1 MSFQPGPSEPMG
13 YGGGQRSRFPGGWSP
28 GRFSPAILAVAVVV
42 IVILVGATVFSRR
55 NASASPTPTVTSVGQ
70 PITAPSSSAPPVV
83 SVAPSAAASAARP
96 SAATAASAAASAAA
110 STKPKVYLVGNTDGD
125 GVYLRK
131 TPSMADRINPAYAD
145 GTEMVAIGAD
155 VTAEGELWHNVR
167 TPDGKTG
174 YVPAKYTVD
183 AP

>member
-42 IVILVGATVFSRR
+42 VVILVGAAVLSRR
-55 NASASPTPTVTSVGQ
+55 NASPDATATASPAGQ
-70 PITAPSSSAPPVV
+70 PITAPSSSAAAVP
-83 SVAPSAAASAARP
+83 SVAPSAAP
-96 SAATAASAAASAAA
+96 SAAPPSTAASASAAA
-110 STKPKVYLVGNTDGD
+110 STEPKVYLVGNTDGE

-131 TPSMADRINPAYAD
+131 TPSMDDKLTAYVD
-145 GTEMVAIGAD
+145 GTELVAIGAD
-155 VTAEGELWHNVR
+155 VNAEGELWHHVR
-167 TPDGKTG
+167 APDGQEG

>member
-42 IVILVGATVFSRR
+42 IVILVAAAVFSRR
-55 NASASPTPTVTSVGQ
+55 NGSPAATPTASPAGQ
-70 PITAPSSSAPPVV
+70 PITAPSPAASAP
-83 SVAPSAAASAARP
+83 SVAPSAAS
-96 SAATAASAAASAAA
+96 SAAASSAAPKPSAAAA
-110 STKPKVYLVGNTDGD
+110 SAKPKVYVVGNTDGD

-131 TPSMADRINPAYAD
+131 TPSLNDRLTAYVD
-145 GTEMVAIGAD
+145 GTELVAIGAD
-155 VTAEGELWHNVR
+155 VTAEGELWHHVR
-167 TPDGKTG
+167 APDGQDG

-183 AP
+183 APE